1 MPDLHSQSAA
11 ILSMQQSQSVFSKG
25 RLIILLALFGM
36 MSIQSFAQVT
46 WRERTRWTW
55 VAKYGV
61 LANNPDYEAQMWLK
75 DNIFGNG
82 GWFVKPYYSAMPE
95 LSVSFDAVRMRGAVL
110 GLQVAGSYMETEL
123 NAKSENSKF
132 RLGITP
138 TQMLRGTL
146 TLSFNGTDPYTMFQ
160 MPYHSQ
166 NEAVLGITFMGMRSE
181 DMAVT
186 QQAKDS
192 IGISEIKGGIA
203 QAAGIYFG
211 LNWRLGESG
220 WVLGVSACLMW
231 HYDRAHW
238 MSFKTDESSAYTPGY
253 IDMAPRI
260 AQAGI
265 GYHF

>member
-1 MPDLHSQSAA
+1 MTA
-11 ILSMQQSQSVFSKG
+11 ILRYTTNIFPKTNSRI
-25 RLIILLALFGM
+25 RLFVLFGLF
-36 MSIQSFAQVT
+36 SLLSYQSMAQVT

-55 VAKYGV
+55 TAKYGV

-95 LSVSFDAVRMRGAVL
+95 VAVSFDAIRMRGAVL
-110 GLQVAGSYMETEL
+110 GLQLAGSYMESEL
-123 NAKSENSKF
+123 NAKSENTKF

-146 TLSFNGTDPYTMFQ
+146 MLSFNGTDPYTMFQ

-166 NEAVLGITFMGMRSE
+166 NEAVLGVTLMGMRSE
-181 DMAVT
+181 DVAVT
-186 QQAKDS
+186 DMAKDS

-203 QAAGIYFG
+203 KAAGIYFG
-211 LNWRLGESG
+211 LNWRIGESG
-220 WVLGVSACLMW
+220 WVFGVSASLMW
-231 HYDRAHW
+231 HYDRNHW
-238 MSFKTDESSAYTPGY
+238 INIKTDESSAYTPGY
-253 IDMAPRI
+253 IDMAPRF
-260 AQAGI
+260 AQAGF